1 MRFCRVSR
9 VCFQNRKTRTV
20 PKVTQICAMGSSG
33 PSGAPS
39 TPILYT
45 KCVWYFFNDADKI
58 MVPTHSTRFW
68 FFFFCLVLAHT
79 TTKKTRTRSSR
90 TSKPK
95 KKEERRDRHQAVKKE
110 LQLYHSSARTRLK
123 SKKRSSLHR
132 YAAKKKNTDRDCF

>member
-9 VCFQNRKTRTV
+9 VCFEKRKTRTV

-79 TTKKTRTRSSR
+79 TTKKREREAR
-90 TSKPK
+90 ARQK
-95 KKEERRDRHQAVKKE
+95 KRRDRHQAVKKE
-110 LQLYHSSARTRLK
+110 LPLCHSSARTRLK

-132 YAAKKKNTDRDCF
+132 YAVKKKNTDRDCF